1 MSATVKS
8 LQNFQSVP
16 FNRLKADFAEN
27 IRQEYKDI
35 DLLGESILQNGQTD
49 PITAYKEGSDYI
61 VVHGFRRYSAVKML
75 VENGKVAE
83 DFPIIV
89 NKIDK
94 PERGQHIIINLIGNN
109 GVAFNSVELATAF
122 KELTDLGYNQKQ
134 IAEMSGR
141 TQPDV
146 SNHLQLLN
154 MDKDVID
161 AVSSGAIAF
170 NTAIAAHRA
179 KKTDEL
185 IQSINAPQSENEG
198 ETKPQKKAT
207 IKQFTAADKKGET
220 VNGLK
225 LIASVLKQ
233 LDKGEFPAHD
243 KRVKEILQDLVDGI
257 ADENDILELLGV

>member
-1 MSATVKS
+1 MSATIKS

-16 FNRLKADFAEN
+16 FNRLKADFSEN

-35 DLLGESILQNGQTD
+35 DLLSESLLQNGQTD

-94 PERGQHIIINLIGNN
+94 PKRENHIIINLIGNN
-109 GVAFNSVELATAF
+109 GVPFTPVELARAF
-122 KELTDLGYNQKQ
+122 KELYDLGFSQMEIAKQ
-134 IAEMSGR
+134 SGR

-146 SNHLQLLN
+146 SNHLKLLTLPQE
-154 MDKDVID
+154 VIN
-161 AVSSGAIAF
+161 AVSEGKVAF
-170 NTAIAAHRA
+170 NAAIAAHRA
-179 KKTDEL
+179 KQTDAL
-185 IQSINAPQSENEG
+185 VDMVNEAG
-198 ETKPQKKAT
+198 ESAEPAKKVAT
-207 IKQFTAADKKGET
+207 VKQFTAADKKGET